1 MKLPKLIETQLE
13 SYTQFL
19 QQHVEV
25 GARENKGLEEVF
37 QTLFPITS
45 VSGNA
50 ALEYVSYELGKPGYT
65 VQECLIQGLS
75 YSAPLRIVVRLV
87 IYDRDTNFQEVKDV
101 KEGEVF
107 MGEVPLMTENGSFV
121 INGTER
127 VVVNQ
132 LHRSPGVFY
141 DHDKGKTHSSGKV
154 LYSARI
160 IPYRGSWLDF
170 EFDPKD
176 NLFCRIDRR
185 RKIPATIILKAM
197 DMGTEEILQHF
208 YEIDTVQ
215 IEKAGINIELIP
227 SRLRGQTLSVDLKIK
242 SKVVVEA
249 NKRITARHV
258 RELEQAKMTSLK
270 VEDDFLI
277 GKVLAKDVFNQ
288 ETGEVLVSAN
298 TEIDQLIIEALR
310 EANIAELH
318 TLYINELDKGPYI
331 STTLRADPTS
341 NKLEALVEIYR
352 MMRPGEPPTKDSA
365 EQLFQNLFFNPERYD
380 LSEVGRMKFNRR
392 LKTDTIKEIPGILDV
407 EDILGVMKGIVA
419 IRDGH
424 DTVDDIDHLG
434 NRRVRSVGEMTAN
447 QFRVGLIRVER
458 AVRERLSM
466 AEADELG
473 PQDLIN
479 AKPVTAAIKEFFGS
493 SQLSQFMDQNNPLS
507 EITHKRRVSALGPG
521 GLTRERAGF
530 EVRDVH
536 PTHYGRL
543 CPIETPEGPNIG
555 LINSFACYSRTNAFG
570 FIESPYRKVIKGK
583 VTNEIIYLSAIDEGE
598 HIIAQANAVL
608 DKSGKFADDLV
619 PVRHN
624 GDSALMSPE
633 RIDLMDVAPQQVVS
647 VAASLIPFLEHDDA
661 NRALMGSNMMRQAVP
676 VLKPEK
682 PLVGTGFETIVAGDS
697 GVCVV
702 AKNNGIVEN
711 VDAAR
716 IVVRVTDSKH
726 SNNAVDIYN
735 LTKYTRS
742 NQNTCINQRPL
753 VSVGDKV
760 KFGDILAD
768 GPSVDNGELALG
780 QNIRIAF
787 MPWNGYNFEDSILMS
802 EKVSREDRFT
812 SIHIQELT
820 CISRDTKLGSEEI
833 TSDIPNVGEGSLGK
847 LDECGMVYVGA
858 EVKAGDILV
867 GKITPKGE
875 TQLSPEEKLLRA
887 IFGEKASDVKDTSL
901 RVPSSI
907 NGTVIGV
914 EVFTRDGMEKDER
927 TQSIEADHLAV
938 TKKDTD
944 DQIKIINDATRIR
957 LVDIIKGSKISKG
970 PGLKKG
976 STPSAD
982 ELAELSLDDLL
993 SVRITD
999 DSGNTKIEEAEKA
1012 LKRYLQDIQESFD
1025 EKKQKITRGHDLAP
1039 GVIKIVKVY
1048 LAVKRRIQPGDKM
1061 AGRHGNKGVI
1071 SEIMPIEDMPYDHE
1085 GNPVDIVLNP
1095 LGVPSRM
1102 NVGQIL
1108 ETHMGSAAK
1117 GIGEKINKM
1126 IKAKAKAD
1134 ELKKYLDVLYNKNAT
1149 IKEDLNA
1156 FNNTEIQSLASNL
1169 VDGLPIATPVFDGA
1183 KESEIKELLK
1193 LADLPESGQLT
1204 LFDGRTGRQFE
1215 RPVTVGYM
1223 YMIKLNHLVDDKMH
1237 ARSTGSYSLVTQQPL
1252 GGKAQF
1258 GGQRFGEMEVW
1269 ALEAYGASYTLQ
1281 EMLTVKSDDVPG
1293 RTKMYKNIVDG
1304 NYEMDAN
1311 IPESFNVLTKE
1322 IRSLGIN
1329 LELDSEN

>member
-1 MKLPKLIETQLE
+1 
-13 SYTQFL
+13 
-19 QQHVEV
+19 
-25 GARENKGLEEVF
+25 
-37 QTLFPITS
+37 
-45 VSGNA
+45 
-50 ALEYVSYELGKPGYT
+50 
-65 VQECLIQGLS
+65 
-75 YSAPLRIVVRLV
+75 V

-132 LHRSPGVFY
+132 LHRSPGVFF

-154 LYSARI
+154 FILLDH
-160 IPYRGSWLDF
+160 PYRGSWLDF

-197 DMGTEEILQHF
+197 DMGTEEILQNF
-208 YEIDTVQ
+208 YEVDTVQ
-215 IEKAGINIELIP
+215 IEKAGISIELIP
-227 SRLRGQTLSVDLKIK
+227 SRLRGQTLPVDLKIK

-258 RELEQAKMTSLK
+258 RELEQAKMSSLK

-277 GKVLAKDVFNQ
+277 GKVLAKDIFNQ

-298 TEIDQLIIEALR
+298 TEIDQSIIEAIR
-310 EANIAELH
+310 EANITELH

-341 NKLEALVEIYR
+341 NRLEALVEIYR

-365 EQLFQNLFFNPERYD
+365 EQLFQNLFFNHERYD

-392 LKTDTIKEIPGILDV
+392 LKIDTSKETPGILDLD
-407 EDILGVMKGIVA
+407 DILGVMKGIVA

-555 LINSFACYSRTNAFG
+555 LINSFACYSRTNAYG
-570 FIESPYRKVIKGK
+570 FIESPYRKVVKGK
-583 VTNEIIYLSAIDEGE
+583 VTNDIIYLSAIDEGE

-702 AKNNGIVEN
+702 AKNNGVVEN

-716 IVVRVTDSKH
+716 IVVRVTDSKN

-768 GPSVDNGELALG
+768 
-780 QNIRIAF
+780 
-787 MPWNGYNFEDSILMS
+787 W
-802 EKVSREDRFT
+802 T
-812 SIHIQELT
+812 
-820 CISRDTKLGSEEI
+820 ISR
-833 TSDIPNVGEGSLGK
+833 
-847 LDECGMVYVGA
+847 
-858 EVKAGDILV
+858 
-867 GKITPKGE
+867 
-875 TQLSPEEKLLRA
+875 
-887 IFGEKASDVKDTSL
+887 
-901 RVPSSI
+901 
-907 NGTVIGV
+907 
-914 EVFTRDGMEKDER
+914 
-927 TQSIEADHLAV
+927 
-938 TKKDTD
+938 
-944 DQIKIINDATRIR
+944 
-957 LVDIIKGSKISKG
+957 
-970 PGLKKG
+970 
-976 STPSAD
+976 
-982 ELAELSLDDLL
+982 
-993 SVRITD
+993 
-999 DSGNTKIEEAEKA
+999 
-1012 LKRYLQDIQESFD
+1012 
-1025 EKKQKITRGHDLAP
+1025 
-1039 GVIKIVKVY
+1039 
-1048 LAVKRRIQPGDKM
+1048 
-1061 AGRHGNKGVI
+1061 
-1071 SEIMPIEDMPYDHE
+1071 
-1085 GNPVDIVLNP
+1085 
-1095 LGVPSRM
+1095 
-1102 NVGQIL
+1102 
-1108 ETHMGSAAK
+1108 
-1117 GIGEKINKM
+1117 
-1126 IKAKAKAD
+1126 
-1134 ELKKYLDVLYNKNAT
+1134 
-1149 IKEDLNA
+1149 
-1156 FNNTEIQSLASNL
+1156 
-1169 VDGLPIATPVFDGA
+1169 
-1183 KESEIKELLK
+1183 
-1193 LADLPESGQLT
+1193 
-1204 LFDGRTGRQFE
+1204 
-1215 RPVTVGYM
+1215 
-1223 YMIKLNHLVDDKMH
+1223 
-1237 ARSTGSYSLVTQQPL
+1237 
-1252 GGKAQF
+1252 
-1258 GGQRFGEMEVW
+1258 
-1269 ALEAYGASYTLQ
+1269 
-1281 EMLTVKSDDVPG
+1281 
-1293 RTKMYKNIVDG
+1293 
-1304 NYEMDAN
+1304 
-1311 IPESFNVLTKE
+1311 
-1322 IRSLGIN
+1322 
-1329 LELDSEN
+1329 

>member
-1 MKLPKLIETQLE
+1 MSYSYTEKRRIRKNFGRLPKVMELPKLIETQLE
-13 SYTQFL
+13 SYSQFL

-25 GARENKGLEEVF
+25 GARENQGLEEVF

-132 LHRSPGVFY
+132 LHRSPGVFF

-208 YEIDTVQ
+208 YEVDTVQ
-215 IEKAGINIELIP
+215 IEKAGISIELIP
-227 SRLRGQTLSVDLKIK
+227 SRLRGQTLPVDLKIK

-258 RELEQAKMTSLK
+258 RELEQAKMSSLK

-277 GKVLAKDVFNQ
+277 GKVLAKDIFNQ

-298 TEIDQLIIEALR
+298 TEIDQSIIESLR
-310 EANIAELH
+310 EASVAEVH

-341 NKLEALVEIYR
+341 NRLEALVEIYR

-365 EQLFQNLFFNPERYD
+365 EQLFQNLFFNHERYD

-392 LKTDTIKEIPGILDV
+392 LKIDAAKETPGILDLD
-407 EDILGVMKGIVA
+407 DILSVMKGIVS

-583 VTNEIIYLSAIDEGE
+583 VTNDIIYLSAIDEGE
-598 HIIAQANAVL
+598 HVIAQANAAL

-702 AKNNGIVEN
+702 AKNNGVVEN

-716 IVVRVTDSKH
+716 IVVRVTDSKN
-726 SNNAVDIYN
+726 SNNAVDI
-735 LTKYTRS
+735 LTL
-742 NQNTCINQRPL
+742 QNTQDLIKIL
-753 VSVGDKV
+753 VS
-760 KFGDILAD
+760 
-768 GPSVDNGELALG
+768 
-780 QNIRIAF
+780 IR
-787 MPWNGYNFEDSILMS
+787 DHSS
-802 EKVSREDRFT
+802 
-812 SIHIQELT
+812 
-820 CISRDTKLGSEEI
+820 
-833 TSDIPNVGEGSLGK
+833 
-847 LDECGMVYVGA
+847 
-858 EVKAGDILV
+858 
-867 GKITPKGE
+867 
-875 TQLSPEEKLLRA
+875 QL
-887 IFGEKASDVKDTSL
+887 
-901 RVPSSI
+901 
-907 NGTVIGV
+907 
-914 EVFTRDGMEKDER
+914 
-927 TQSIEADHLAV
+927 
-938 TKKDTD
+938 
-944 DQIKIINDATRIR
+944 
-957 LVDIIKGSKISKG
+957 
-970 PGLKKG
+970 
-976 STPSAD
+976 
-982 ELAELSLDDLL
+982 
-993 SVRITD
+993 
-999 DSGNTKIEEAEKA
+999 
-1012 LKRYLQDIQESFD
+1012 
-1025 EKKQKITRGHDLAP
+1025 
-1039 GVIKIVKVY
+1039 
-1048 LAVKRRIQPGDKM
+1048 
-1061 AGRHGNKGVI
+1061 
-1071 SEIMPIEDMPYDHE
+1071 
-1085 GNPVDIVLNP
+1085 
-1095 LGVPSRM
+1095 
-1102 NVGQIL
+1102 
-1108 ETHMGSAAK
+1108 
-1117 GIGEKINKM
+1117 
-1126 IKAKAKAD
+1126 
-1134 ELKKYLDVLYNKNAT
+1134 
-1149 IKEDLNA
+1149 
-1156 FNNTEIQSLASNL
+1156 
-1169 VDGLPIATPVFDGA
+1169 
-1183 KESEIKELLK
+1183 EIK
-1193 LADLPESGQLT
+1193 
-1204 LFDGRTGRQFE
+1204 
-1215 RPVTVGYM
+1215 
-1223 YMIKLNHLVDDKMH
+1223 
-1237 ARSTGSYSLVTQQPL
+1237 
-1252 GGKAQF
+1252 
-1258 GGQRFGEMEVW
+1258 
-1269 ALEAYGASYTLQ
+1269 
-1281 EMLTVKSDDVPG
+1281 
-1293 RTKMYKNIVDG
+1293 
-1304 NYEMDAN
+1304 
-1311 IPESFNVLTKE
+1311 
-1322 IRSLGIN
+1322 
-1329 LELDSEN
+1329 